1 VHVGNDPIAD
11 IRGAAEAGIDTV
23 LVDRRGD
30 LEAPWAKF
38 VVPDLSRLPNLV
50 EG

>member
-1 VHVGNDPIAD
+1 VHVGNDTVAD
-11 IRGAAEAGIDTV
+11 IWGAAGAGIDTV

-30 LEAPWAKF
+30 VEAPWATF
-38 VVPDLSRLPNLV
+38 VIPDLSRLPDLV